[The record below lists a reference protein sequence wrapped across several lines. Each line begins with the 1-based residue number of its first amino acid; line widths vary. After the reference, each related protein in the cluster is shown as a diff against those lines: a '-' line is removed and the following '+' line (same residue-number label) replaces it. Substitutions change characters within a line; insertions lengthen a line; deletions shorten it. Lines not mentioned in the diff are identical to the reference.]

1 MLIIFEQKNLFVRG
15 GMEENKYGAET
26 TEEYVYI
33 MSERNYTKET
43 GKILCLNPWA
53 IRGVFFICFCVLLWK
68 APLLAEL
75 WVQNIFRLCH

>member
-1 MLIIFEQKNLFVRG
+1 
-15 GMEENKYGAET
+15 MEENKYGAET

-53 IRGVFFICFCVLLWK
+53 IRGVFFTYFCVLLWK